1 MGMRARNPEKIREA
15 GAEKAKTQGDRDRD
29 PPWGWPF
36 SIGRASSAFSKA
48 QTLLIPVHSIR
59 GK

>member
-1 MGMRARNPEKIREA
+1 MRARNPEKSREA
-15 GAEKAKTQGDRDRD
+15 GAEKAKAQGDRDRDRD